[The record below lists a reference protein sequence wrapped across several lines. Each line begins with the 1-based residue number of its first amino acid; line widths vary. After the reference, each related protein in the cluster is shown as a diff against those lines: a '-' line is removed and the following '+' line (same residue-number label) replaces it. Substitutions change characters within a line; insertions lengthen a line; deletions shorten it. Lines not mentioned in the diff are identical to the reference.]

1 MPPTESDLDRGIV
14 TLFFRNRHLLVLSIV
29 VLVIAGLSAL
39 INTPRIEDPRI
50 TNRNPIVLSILPGA
64 SAARMEALVTKKL
77 EDALKEVSE
86 IKEIESSSRPGIS
99 LISLELEDRIDRGN
113 NEAVFSKIR
122 DKLADAEQE
131 LPPGTIRPEFDDKR
145 GAVAYSLIAAVRWNV
160 KTAPRLG
167 MVTRLAEEL
176 GDRLRSLPGTE
187 NVRLFG
193 ETEEEVT
200 VTVDPG
206 ELAALGLSTSDVS
219 ALIAAADAKMPAGVL
234 RTDRRDLLMEVEGE
248 LNSIRRIAEIPL
260 ASNGSGGLIK
270 LGDIAEVN
278 KNWLDPPQDIAYA
291 DGSRAV
297 LVAARVETGVRI
309 DLWAEAARD
318 LIASFD
324 REMHKGMSVEV
335 AFDQSRYTA
344 ERLSR
349 LGGDLAA
356 GSAVVVLVVLIGM
369 GWRAALIVGAAL
381 PLSAAFILFG
391 LTFFGQQIHQMTIF
405 GMIIAIGLLID
416 NAIVVTDEVRKRLRQ
431 ALAPREA
438 MAAAVRHLFNPLLAS
453 TLTTILGFMPIFLL
467 PGNVG
472 DFVSPIAISVVL
484 ALSGSFLISM
494 TIIAALAAVFARP
507 GNAHT
512 PWKWWQD
519 GFYSATLTLLYRRT
533 LLAALKRPLV
543 SISVSM
549 ALPVLGLVLAGTL
562 GNQFFPLADRE
573 QFEVEVWLSND
584 ASLERTAR
592 AAREIEDVIRTHQGI
607 VQVDWLVG
615 GSYPSVYYNLIMD
628 QDNDPS
634 YAQAI
639 VLGASVEAVNTL
651 IPALQAELDA
661 RFPEAK
667 ILVSLFG
674 QGPPYEAP
682 VAFRL
687 VGPNLAQ
694 LKHYGDELRRI
705 MHTQPAILHTLAT
718 ITGGEPKLWLKADE
732 YEARVAGL
740 TLSEI
745 ARQFQGNLEGRV
757 GGSVLEDLEEL
768 PVRIRYGSSERGSL
782 DRIGSIN
789 LVSREAA
796 AQQLWIPAQAIGE
809 FEIRPEL
816 ASITRR
822 NGERVN
828 KVLGWVAQGTL
839 PIDVTNAILKQL
851 ATDGFELPR
860 GYRLEIAGDSEE
872 QGRAI
877 GQLMTYIPVLVA
889 LMIATLV
896 LSFRSALLAGVIGSV
911 AVMSIGLG
919 MLSLWLSGFP
929 LGFNPILGSAGLV
942 GVAIN
947 GTIVVLAAIRSNP
960 QAHRGD
966 AEAIVDEV
974 LGSTRHIL
982 STTLTTMGGFLPLLL
997 FSGGSFWP
1005 PLAVVIAGGVG
1016 LSVILSLL
1024 FTPAV
1029 YHLMFRHRRTNN
1041 TTVSSAEPV
1050 VSGTF

>member
-1 MPPTESDLDRGIV
+1 MRSTESAPKREIH
-14 TLFFRNRHLLVLSIV
+14 TLFLRNRHLLVLSIA
-29 VLVIAGLSAL
+29 VLLIAGLSAL
-39 INTPRIEDPRI
+39 LNAPRIEDPRI
-50 TNRNPIVLSILPGA
+50 TNRNPIILTVLPGA
-64 SAARMEALVTKKL
+64 SAARVEALVTKKL
-77 EDALKEVSE
+77 EDGLREVSE

-99 LISLELEDRIDRGN
+99 LISLELEDRIDRN
-113 NEAVFSKIR
+113 SNEAVFSKIR
-122 DKLADAEQE
+122 DKLADVEQV
-131 LPPGTIRPEFDDKR
+131 LPPGASSPDFDDKR
-145 GAVAYSLIAAVRWNV
+145 GAVAYSLIAAVWWNA
-160 KTAPRLG
+160 KTTPRLG

-176 GDRLRSLPGTE
+176 ADRLRRLPGTE

-193 ETEEEVT
+193 DTQEEVT
-200 VTVDPG
+200 VTVEPG
-206 ELAALGLSTSDVS
+206 ELSALGLSTADVS
-219 ALIAAADAKMPAGVL
+219 DLISAADAKIPAGVL
-234 RTDRRDLLMEVEGE
+234 RTHRRHLLLEVAGE
-248 LNSIRRIAEIPL
+248 LESVRRIAEIPL
-260 ASNGSGGLIK
+260 ATNVSGGVVK
-270 LGDIAEVN
+270 LGDIAEVD
-278 KNWLDPPQDIAYA
+278 KNWLDPPRAIAYA
-291 DGSRAV
+291 DGSRGV
-297 LVAARVETGVRI
+297 LVAARVETGVRV

-318 LIASFD
+318 LIAEFTG
-324 REMHKGMSVEV
+324 EMHKGIGVDI

-344 ERLSR
+344 ERLSG
-349 LGGDLAA
+349 LGSDLAA
-356 GSAVVVLVVLIGM
+356 GAVVIMLVVLIGM
-369 GWRAALIVGAAL
+369 GWRAALIVGVAL

-431 ALAPREA
+431 GSAPPEA
-438 MAAAVRHLFNPLLAS
+438 MGAAVRHLFSPLLAS

-472 DFVSPIAISVVL
+472 DFVSPIAVSVVL
-484 ALSGSFLISM
+484 ALAGSFLISM
-494 TIIAALAAVFARP
+494 TIIAALAAAYVGP
-507 GNAHT
+507 TGT
-512 PWKWWQD
+512 PAPWMWWRD
-519 GFYSATLTLLYRRT
+519 GFYSTALTRFYRRA
-533 LLAALKRPLV
+533 LRAALERPLV
-543 SISVSM
+543 SIAVSLT
-549 ALPVLGLVLAGTL
+549 LPALGLALAGTL

-573 QFEVEVWLSND
+573 QFEVQVWLPND

-592 AAREIEDVIRTHQGI
+592 VSRDIEEVIRDHAGI

-615 GSYPSVYYNLIMD
+615 ASYPSVYYNLIMD
-628 QDNDPS
+628 QDNDPA

-639 VLGASVEAVNTL
+639 VRGEDLETVNTL
-651 IPALQAELDA
+651 IPRLQAKLDA

-687 VGPNLAQ
+687 VGPNLVQ
-694 LKHYGDELRRI
+694 LKQYGDELRRI
-705 MHTQPAILHTLAT
+705 MHTHPAILHTMAT
-718 ITGGEPKLWLKADE
+718 VTGGKPKLWLEADE

-740 TLSEI
+740 TLSEV
-745 ARQFQGNLEGRV
+745 AGQFQGNLEGRV

-768 PVRIRYGSSERGSL
+768 PVRIRYGRSERGSL

-789 LVSREAA
+789 LVSRETA
-796 AQQLWIPAQAIGE
+796 AQQLWIPARAIGE
-809 FEIRPEL
+809 FRIRPEL

-828 KVLGWVAQGTL
+828 KVLGWVDQGAL
-839 PIDVTNAILKQL
+839 PIDVTNDILEQL
-851 ATDGFELPR
+851 AGEGLELPQ
-860 GYRLEIAGDSEE
+860 GYRLEIAGDREE
-872 QGRAI
+872 QGRAVQ
-877 GQLMTYIPVLVA
+877 QLMTYVPVLVA

-896 LSFRSALLAGVIGSV
+896 LSFRSALLAGVIGAV
-911 AVMSIGLG
+911 AVLSIGLG

-960 QAHRGD
+960 EARQGD
-966 AEAIVDEV
+966 AAAIVDEV

-982 STTLTTMGGFLPLLL
+982 STTLTTMGGFLPLFL

-1024 FTPAV
+1024 FTPAA
-1029 YHLMFRHRRTNN
+1029 YYLIFRRR
-1041 TTVSSAEPV
+1041 SAETSALTQAEPL
-1050 VSGTF
+1050 VSRA